1 MLKIPLKRLLP
12 LLILLLL
19 LFLFF
24 YFRLGQYLSFDS
36 LKEHRTQLIT
46 WTKTHYLATVL
57 AFMGTY
63 ILTVAIA
70 VPGALFLTLTSGF
83 LFGIFWGTL
92 YVIISATIGATL
104 LFLAVH
110 SALGEWLSQKTTQWI
125 TKMKKGFHE
134 NAFSYLIILRLIPVF
149 PFWAINIVS
158 GLLKVKPK
166 TFILATFIGI
176 IPGAFIYAMIGNSLG
191 LIFDRNEKP
200 DLHIVF
206 SPEILLPLI
215 ALALLLFLPII
226 YHQLKEKHRRKKRNT
241 SL

>member
-166 TFILATFIGI
+166 TFILATCI